1 MTRLVLT
8 VLIVAALVALTV
20 QLGRAVATALTAPLP
35 QIEEG
40 KPVQKLAF
48 ALLVALMLYV
58 AVQGGS
64 A

>member
-8 VLIVAALVALTV
+8 VLVVASLIALTV
-20 QLGRAVATALTAPLP
+20 QVGRAVTTVLDAPLP

-48 ALLVALMLYV
+48 TLLVALMLYV
-58 AVQGGS
+58 AFQGGS